1 MRNIITF
8 TITDADIRCNV
19 DTAATELEEENQVSF
34 PDGNARTEFIDDCVP
49 CIIDKYELYEH
60 DPFTYTPDY
69 EMEVL
74 DLAEVYGY
82 LAE

>member
-34 PDGNARTEFIDDCVP
+34 PDSDARAEFIDDCVS

-60 DPFTYTPDY
+60 DPFTYNPDY

-74 DLAEVYGY
+74 DLAELYGY
-82 LAE
+82 LL

>member
-1 MRNIITF
+1 MKQIVAI
-8 TITDADIRCNV
+8 TITDKDIRYNV
-19 DTAATELEEENQVSF
+19 NTAATELEEENQVSF
-34 PDGNARTEFIDDCVP
+34 PDSDARAEFIDDCVS

-74 DLAEVYGY
+74 DLAELYCY
-82 LAE
+82 LL